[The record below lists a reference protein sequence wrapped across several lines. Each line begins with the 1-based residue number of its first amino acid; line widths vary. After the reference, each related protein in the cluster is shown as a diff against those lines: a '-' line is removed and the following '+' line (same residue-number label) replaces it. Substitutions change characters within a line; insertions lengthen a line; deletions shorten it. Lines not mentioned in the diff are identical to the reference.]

1 MPEGAEG
8 IGFVVMV
15 RPVRAVTVIPG
26 QQGSVT
32 LMDMPEPPD
41 DDGPVL
47 VQTQAVGICGTDLE
61 IINGEYGS
69 APPGQ
74 DRLIIGH
81 ESLGRVLEAH
91 PGTGFDAGDL
101 VVGIVRRRDPVPC
114 PACAVGHW
122 DMCTN
127 GRYTERG
134 IKGRHGYAS
143 ERYRI
148 HPDYLVAVNPALGI
162 CGVLLEPATVVAKA
176 WDHIE
181 KIGQRAAWAPEKVL
195 ITGAGPIGLLA
206 ALLSVQRGYQT
217 YVLDRVTGGRKPDM
231 VRRLGATYVHRG
243 DLDEAAAVADI
254 IIECT
259 GHLQMLLE
267 AGPRNV
273 RYRITCLT
281 GVSAAGTAA
290 AIDPG
295 LLNRNMVL
303 QNSVI
308 FGSVNANRDHYE
320 LAAAALA
327 QADPSWLGDLITS
340 QVPLDRWEEA
350 YSRRPDDIKAILN
363 FRDPITSAVT
373 PRTRQSSAWQQRGCR
388 TPWNA

>member
-1 MPEGAEG
+1 MQA
-8 IGFVVMV
+8 ITVV
-15 RPVRAVTVIPG
+15 PG
-26 QQGSVT
+26 QQGSVALT
-32 LMDMPEPPD
+32 DIPEPPD
-41 DDGPVL
+41 EDGPVL
-47 VQTQAVGICGTDLE
+47 VQTQAIGVCGTDLE
-61 IINGEYGS
+61 IINGEYGA

-81 ESLGRVLEAH
+81 ESLGRVVQAGS
-91 PGTGFDAGDL
+91 GTGFGAGDL

-114 PACAVGHW
+114 PACAAGHW

-134 IKGRHGYAS
+134 IMGRHGYAS

-148 HPDYLVAVNPALGI
+148 HPGYLVAVDPALGVL
-162 CGVLLEPATVVAKA
+162 GVLLEPTTVVAKA

-181 KIGQRAAWAPEKVL
+181 KIGHRAAWAPGKVL
-195 ITGAGPIGLLA
+195 VTGAGPIGLLA

-217 YVLDRVTGGRKPDM
+217 YVLDQVAEGRKPAM

-243 DLDEAAAVADI
+243 DIGEAADTDI
-254 IIECT
+254 VIECT

-267 AGPRNV
+267 AGPQHV
-273 RYRITCLT
+273 RHRITCLT
-281 GVSAAGTAA
+281 GVSPAGREATV
-290 AIDPG
+290 DPG

-308 FGSVNANRDHYE
+308 FGSVNANRHHYE

-327 QADPSWLGDLITS
+327 QADPGWLADLITR
-340 QVPLDRWEEA
+340 QVPLAAWADA
-350 YSRRPDDIKAILN
+350 YTRKPDDIKTVLN
-363 FRDPITSAVT
+363 FADASL
-373 PRTRQSSAWQQRGCR
+373 
-388 TPWNA
+388 